1 MAASYICRRYI
12 LNDAELSDTF
22 DLLDMDR
29 DGRLN
34 RQEIGALLRAVN
46 MEPTRKELDFIF
58 SEMDRDQSGKIN
70 KESFVN
76 YLRSPPINR
85 ITIGELEKHFKEFDS
100 DGDGA
105 ITEDELS
112 KILEKMADLHDPD
125 VISELFRATD
135 TNGRGRI
142 SFHEFIKMMTE

>member
-105 ITEDELS
+105 ITE
-112 KILEKMADLHDPD
+112 
-125 VISELFRATD
+125 
-135 TNGRGRI
+135 G
-142 SFHEFIKMMTE
+142 

>member
-125 VISELFRATD
+125 VIAELFRATD
-135 TNGRGRI
+135 TNERGRI